1 MCSQPK
7 TTNLTKIEDGM
18 AKRGSNLLTDLQ
30 IRRWIAAGEPVAK
43 SDGDGLT
50 FTLSAAGTAT
60 WVLRYRFANRS
71 RELTIGNYPDIG
83 LGAARK
89 LASEQRVAIDKGQD
103 PAAQKRAERQQ
114 RDAAWTVRRA
124 VIDFK
129 EKVVDAG
136 QLSARTRKAKH
147 WDLDNIILPRLAPLN
162 IQDVTPSDIVDML
175 DRCGRTWTMQNRFL
189 TNVGQVFDH
198 AIGRQLI
205 RVNPAA
211 GIKLKALMGPRP
223 AVRKRVMLKEDE
235 LRKLL
240 ASADDIGVENALA
253 LKILLA
259 TCVRTWEL
267 ITARWEHVDLDRGT
281 WLIPADK
288 VKTRV
293 AFLVPITP
301 TVAAWFRELRRL
313 AGESPWVLPAR
324 NSRRGDSHVGRST
337 LGSAISKAFERGDLK
352 ISRFTPHDTR
362 STAKGHMRNL
372 GVSREISEIAL
383 NHTLKGMEGIYDVRE
398 EIPERRKA
406 LELWASFLEACEK
419 GADWNVIPIRAQ
431 SRQHAA

>member
-1 MCSQPK
+1 
-7 TTNLTKIEDGM
+7 M
-18 AKRGSNLLTDLQ
+18 AKRGSNLLSDLQ
-30 IRRWIAAGEPVAK
+30 IRRWIAGGESVAK

-114 RDAAWTVRRA
+114 LKAAWTVRR
-124 VIDFK
+124 VITDFK

-147 WDLDNIILPRLAPLN
+147 WDLDNIILPKLGPFN
-162 IQDVTPSDIVDML
+162 VQDVTPPDVVDML
-175 DRCGRTWTMQNRFL
+175 DRSGRTWAMQNRFL
-189 TNVGQVFDH
+189 TTAGQVFDH

-205 RVNPAA
+205 RINPAA
-211 GIKLKALMGPRP
+211 GIKMKALMGPRP
-223 AVRKRVMLKEDE
+223 PVRKRVMLKEGE
-235 LRKLL
+235 LRTLL
-240 ASADDIGVENALA
+240 SSVDEIGTENALA

-267 ITARWEHVDLDRGT
+267 ITARWEHVDFERGT
-281 WLIPADK
+281 WLIPAEK

-301 TVAAWFRELRRL
+301 TVAAWLKELRHL
-313 AGESPWVLPAR
+313 AGDSEWVLPGRSSKRA
-324 NSRRGDSHVGRST
+324 GSHVGRST
-337 LGSAISKAFERGDLK
+337 LGAAISRAFERGQLD
-352 ISRFTPHDTR
+352 IRRFTPHDTR

-398 EIPERRKA
+398 EIPERRQA
-406 LELWASFLEACEK
+406 LELWAMFLATCER
-419 GADWNVIPIRAQ
+419 GEIWNVVPIGRAV
-431 SRQHAA
+431 A